1 MFFQEKEQVNKEVN
15 LGVRKANNMYITK
28 IESKF
33 ADDNLRNAWKGI
45 SSLSPINNR
54 VESKGYTN
62 SFVWM

>member
-1 MFFQEKEQVNKEVN
+1 MFFQEKQQVNKEVN

-33 ADDNLRNAWKGI
+33 AGDNLRNAWKGI
-45 SSLSPINNR
+45 NSMPPINNR
-54 VESKGYTN
+54 AKSKGYTN